1 MRGDARCGRQ
11 RRRQQL
17 GQRKY
22 LVHEAPVV
30 GFRRRKRLAGQDQL
44 LGPALADG
52 ARQGL
57 RAAAAR
63 HDAERH
69 LGQRK
74 ARGLRGVEEIAS
86 PRDFAAAAIGRAVD
100 GADDRD
106 RAVDQR
112 PHHPLENDVLTGPR
126 LVGHAAALLQIAA
139 GAEGLVAGAGQDDA
153 AQAFRIERDV
163 LEAAHE
169 IAPHLGVER
178 VGGVRP
184 VQAGRS

>member
-1 MRGDARCGRQ
+1 MDRQLCLADGDRRIAGDARCGRE

-17 GQRKY
+17 RQRKH
-22 LVHEAPVV
+22 LVHKTPVV
-30 GFRRRKRLAGQDQL
+30 GFRRGKRLAGQDQF

-52 ARQGL
+52 AGQGL

-74 ARGLRGVEEIAS
+74 ARALGGVEEIAAA
-86 PRDFAAAAIGRAVD
+86 RDLAAAAIGRAVD

-112 PHHPLENDVLTGPR
+112 PHHPLEDDVLARPR
-126 LVGHAAALLQIAA
+126 LVGHAAAFLQVAA
-139 GAEGLVAGAGQDDA
+139 GAERLVAGAGQDDA
-153 AQAFRIERDV
+153 AQALRDR
-163 LEAAHE
+163 
-169 IAPHLGVER
+169 AP
-178 VGGVRP
+178 RP
-184 VQAGRS
+184 RNSARGRGPSGC